1 MIPLHDAL
9 HPYWGPLE
17 LPGLLDANSI
27 LLRLAD
33 YTHRV
38 SHVRSETSAWPRSGV
53 RIFSNQSPIVEA
65 RTCAPQSLARRA
77 VQLAARLLY
86 YGRIYYRYFDP
97 GKKGGKV
104 AGGAKADSRALFH
117 NESVAKVEHDGFF
130 LVENGLVEVTTVDA
144 VYEELWGSR
153 LR

>member
-33 YTHRV
+33 YTHGLIGCLMSVLRLV
-38 SHVRSETSAWPRSGV
+38 LGHVSGV

-86 YGRIYYRYFDP
+86 YGRIYYRYF
-97 GKKGGKV
+97 GRNFQNLL
-104 AGGAKADSRALFH
+104 AR
-117 NESVAKVEHDGFF
+117 
-130 LVENGLVEVTTVDA
+130 
-144 VYEELWGSR
+144 R
-153 LR
+153 